1 MITRSCLRNCIFIK
15 VSLASLRGWH
25 FWVSSLFL
33 NQNLSGSFLLLFSLL
48 SHVQL
53 FVTPWTG
60 VGMPGFPVLH
70 YLPESAQT
78 PVHSVG
84 DTIQPSHLLL
94 MPSVFTS
101 VRIFSNELTL
111 SASASVLPMNI
122 QGWFPVGL
130 TCLIS
135 LLSKGRSR
143 VFSSTTVQ
151 KLTDFSIAL
160 SLLYAPTV
168 TSIHDYWKNHSFD

>member
-1 MITRSCLRNCIFIK
+1 MITRSCLRNCSFIK

-33 NQNLSGSFLLLFSLL
+33 NQNLSGLFLLLFSLL

-94 MPSVFTS
+94 LPSPLALSLSQPQGIFAVSQLFTSGGQSIGVSAWASVFP
-101 VRIFSNELTL
+101 V
-111 SASASVLPMNI
+111 NI
-122 QGWFPVGL
+122 QGWFPLGL
-130 TCLIS
+130 TRLIS
-135 LLSKGRSR
+135 LQSMGLSR
-143 VFSSTTVQ
+143 VSFSTTIRKHQ
-151 KLTDFSIAL
+151 FFGTQAS
-160 SLLYAPTV
+160 S
-168 TSIHDYWKNHSFD
+168 